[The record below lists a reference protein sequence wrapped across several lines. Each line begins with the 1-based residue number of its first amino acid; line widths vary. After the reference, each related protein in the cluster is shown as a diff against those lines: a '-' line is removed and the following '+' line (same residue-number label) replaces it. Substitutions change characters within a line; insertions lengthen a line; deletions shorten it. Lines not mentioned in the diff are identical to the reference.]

1 MTKGRK
7 EEEGWKEEKK
17 KGSKGEE
24 TQVTNR
30 KNEHQYISPTCIKVI
45 RGCQKQLFANKFDNW
60 DEINKLLKKK
70 LLKLKVMGTKISS
83 LIFSKEIEPIVKYL
97 PHTKNKNCCF
107 CCYKTQKTSSYNFTN
122 EYFRIFPSI

>member
-30 KNEHQYISPTCIKVI
+30 KNEHQYISPTCIKVK
-45 RGCQKQLFANKFDNW
+45 RGC
-60 DEINKLLKKK
+60 
-70 LLKLKVMGTKISS
+70 
-83 LIFSKEIEPIVKYL
+83 
-97 PHTKNKNCCF
+97 
-107 CCYKTQKTSSYNFTN
+107 
-122 EYFRIFPSI
+122 

>member
-30 KNEHQYISPTCIKVI
+30 KNEHQYISPTCIKVK

-70 LLKLKVMGTKISS
+70 LLRLKVMGTKISS
-83 LIFSKEIEPIVKYL
+83 LIFSKEIEPIVKIPSTHKKQKL
-97 PHTKNKNCCF
+97 LFLLLQNPKN
-107 CCYKTQKTSSYNFTN
+107 
-122 EYFRIFPSI
+122 ILI